1 MAVSPEVPSV
11 LLVTFP
17 AALQYLKGALKEK
30 GRKGHVAAGQGVMD
44 LKGVYA
50 D

>member
-11 LLVTFP
+11 LVTFP